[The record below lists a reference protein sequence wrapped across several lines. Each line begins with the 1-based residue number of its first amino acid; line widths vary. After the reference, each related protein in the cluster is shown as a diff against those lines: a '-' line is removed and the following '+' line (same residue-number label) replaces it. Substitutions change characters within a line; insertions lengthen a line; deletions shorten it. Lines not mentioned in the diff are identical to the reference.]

1 MSPPGDD
8 GRRDRDGRLVLVIE
22 HEPAVAE
29 LARRYLARDGLTVH
43 VAGTPA
49 DAVAALREDP
59 PAVVVLDLTMPGL
72 TAGLVR
78 RKLTARAQPSGQGS
92 AQGRAQSRSQ
102 GSVQG
107 GAQPSGQGSAQSRGQ
122 GRAQSRGQGRAQ
134 SRSQGRAQSR
144 SQGSGQPSGQGSVQ
158 GSAQPS
164 GQGRAAELV
173 CLVGPGGLRPRHVG
187 IAGDSDPR
195 CIRRPFSPRI
205 LVARVRAAIARSA
218 APQGDPGASAATCTL
233 GELILDTGTRRAR
246 VAGAD
251 VSLTATEF
259 AMLAF
264 LAGNAGRVVSRQQLL
279 SAVRTAVS
287 RAAGGVT
294 GGAARRVAGG
304 VTGGAAGAAVSTAGA
319 RSVDVHIAQLRAK
332 LGAHSPIRTI
342 RGVGYLAEAPAAHTA
357 RPDTEIARAASRGP
371 SPATAPRARN
381 RIPQ

>member
-92 AQGRAQSRSQ
+92 A
-102 GSVQG
+102 
-107 GAQPSGQGSAQSRGQ
+107 
-122 GRAQSRGQGRAQ
+122 QGRAQ

-287 RAAGGVT
+287 RAAAGVT